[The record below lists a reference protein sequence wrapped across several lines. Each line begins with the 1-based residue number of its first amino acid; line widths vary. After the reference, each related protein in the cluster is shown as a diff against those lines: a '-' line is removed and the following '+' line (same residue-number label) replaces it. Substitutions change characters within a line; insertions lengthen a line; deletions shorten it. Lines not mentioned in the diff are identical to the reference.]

1 MSKKKPLEPAP
12 VTTSRKVIS
21 LLEHR
26 QKKLPEEPCSG
37 FCLICNL
44 VNECEEFLA
53 ESEAEWSEEL
63 HEISQERC
71 NKIISVSMS
80 PDQGKTFLEV
90 LKDTL
95 LFQFVQ
101 VKQNKNRTVVT
112 TNKETVGR
120 LMVAELADMGIDF
133 SYKIKEK
140 E

>member
-1 MSKKKPLEPAP
+1 MSKKKPLEPVP
-12 VTTSRKVIS
+12 VPSSRKVIS

-26 QKKLPEEPCSG
+26 QKKLTEEPCSG

-63 HEISQERC
+63 YEISQERS
-71 NKIISVSMS
+71 NKVISVSMT
-80 PDQGKTFLEV
+80 PNQGKAFLDI

-101 VKQNKNRTVVT
+101 VKEGKNRTAVV

-133 SYKIKEK
+133 SYKVKEK
-140 E
+140 H